1 MTERTSCR
9 LCAQEPSAVREHEY
23 ITTPSNVAIVSEV
36 RRGPGGAET
45 KRAREDEIEREARA
59 AISFLLEGTER
70 GAPGTESK
78 ERYQVVAEGADYRL
92 GIVVVGPAGHVS
104 IELLVCV
111 LKEDAPLDVA
121 VLARVLRMAEALR
134 SRGYAL
140 AHQGDGWIS
149 CDRSI
154 SWKGAARECRTLL
167 GLLDENGFGQSP
179 AVGRRTEEENVSK
192 EV

>member
-1 MTERTSCR
+1 M
-9 LCAQEPSAVREHEY
+9 
-23 ITTPSNVAIVSEV
+23 AIVSEV
-36 RRGPGGAET
+36 RRGPGAAET
-45 KRAREDEIEREARA
+45 KRAREGEIGRKARA
-59 AISFLLEGTER
+59 AISFLREGTER

-78 ERYQVVAEGADYRL
+78 ERYQVVADGADYRL
-92 GIVVVGPAGHVS
+92 GIVVEPAGHVS

-121 VLARVLRMAEALR
+121 VLARALRMAEALR
-134 SRGYAL
+134 RRGYAL

-149 CDRSI
+149 CDRSV

-167 GLLDENGFGQSP
+167 GLLDENGFGRSP
-179 AVGRRTEEENVSK
+179 AVGRRAEDEKVSK